1 LNAEQS
7 RSKNNDNLQA
17 LLLKPH
23 NTNFTVT
30 ELVEVLLQLAPEASV
45 NTGLNRTFVKNKAAL
60 NPYML
65 NKTFGSHFC
74 YNNNM

>member
-45 NTGLNRTFVKNKAAL
+45 NTGLNRTFVKNKAAF

-65 NKTFGSHFC
+65 CAALLLIVSLV
-74 YNNNM
+74 